1 MATETHEPEETTQE
15 ISENLLVG
23 LSMLGGL
30 GITMMVVA
38 AGIGVVV
45 SDVDSGLIGLTVL
58 VGAALLVAG
67 IGGWVIAVRPYAHFD
82 DINVPMDTGHH
93 HHDED
98 HDEED
103 EHSH

>member
-1 MATETHEPEETTQE
+1 MATETHNTEETKQE
-15 ISENLLVG
+15 ISENLLIG
-23 LSMLGGL
+23 LSMLGGS
-30 GITMMVVA
+30 GIVLMVIA

-45 SDVDSGLIGLTVL
+45 ADVDSGLVGLIVL
-58 VGAALLVAG
+58 IGAALLVAG
-67 IGGWVIAVRPYAHFD
+67 IGGWVIAVRPYEHFD

-93 HHDED
+93 HHEEE

>member
-1 MATETHEPEETTQE
+1 VATETHNSEETKQE
-15 ISENLLVG
+15 ISESLLVG

-58 VGAALLVAG
+58 VGAALLVAA
-67 IGGWVIAVRPYAHFD
+67 IGGWVIAVRPYENFD

-93 HHDED
+93 HDDD
-98 HDEED
+98 HHEED